1 MSLIVII
8 AGIIFVLLFAGMIVS
23 VVLCNGMN
31 RDQEAEDEEQ
41 MKYIKSH
48 IKSLKKKRKA

>member
-1 MSLIVII
+1 MSLIAII
-8 AGIIFVLLFAGMIVS
+8 ASIILVLLFAGMVVS

-41 MKYIKSH
+41 MKYIE
-48 IKSLKKKRKA
+48 SLKKKRKA